1 MIIFEQKIRWKGM
14 LKYDAVLALFWVVVF
29 DPSVVV
35 GFGFFVV
42 GFGLI
47 VVGFGSG
54 LDVGPGGFFWLATT
68 LVIVPCKW
76 RIASKIIKNSYSIS
90 NVWIIL
96 MKNMTEIKMQ
106 VSYLPL
112 IPWLLEQVVVHEVLQ
127 VASDWR
133 PWKAIIS
140 EHSVVQVVSQV
151 VPGLG
156 PGDGVVLSS
165 GVGTSWLQKS
175 S

>member
-1 MIIFEQKIRWKGM
+1 M
-14 LKYDAVLALFWVVVF
+14 LKYDAVFWVVVVF

-42 GFGLI
+42 GFGFI
-47 VVGFGSG
+47 VVGFGFG
-54 LDVGPGGFFWLATT
+54 LGVGPGGFFWLATT

-76 RIASKIIKNSYSIS
+76 RIASEKSKTVHLYLIPVLFTN
-90 NVWIIL
+90 WFLML
-96 MKNMTEIKMQ
+96 MKKKTGRRMQ
-106 VSYLPL
+106 MSYLPL
-112 IPWLLEQVVVHEVLQ
+112 IPWLSKQVVWHEVLQ
-127 VASDWR
+127 VASNLR

-151 VPGLG
+151 VPGPG
-156 PGDGVVLSS
+156 GDGVVLSS
-165 GVGTSWLQKS
+165 GVGTSLLQKS